1 MQKICRNVV
10 VMQKLKIHL
19 GGQCAINKRKL
30 KRSKKIKIQKKY
42 KNVAFYGE
50 NMISYIDG
58 GMRLDYWTKIMMV
71 A

>member
-1 MQKICRNVV
+1 MKN
-10 VMQKLKIHL
+10 LKF
-19 GGQCAINKRKL
+19 
-30 KRSKKIKIQKKY
+30 SKNIKNI
-42 KNVAFYGE
+42 VFYGE